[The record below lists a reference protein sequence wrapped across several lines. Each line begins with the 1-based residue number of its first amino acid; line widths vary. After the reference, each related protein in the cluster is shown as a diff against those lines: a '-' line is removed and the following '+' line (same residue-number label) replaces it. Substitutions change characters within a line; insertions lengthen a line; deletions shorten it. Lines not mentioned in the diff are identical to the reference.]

1 MTKMSDVAK
10 LAKVSTATVS
20 RVLQKPETVK
30 EETKQ
35 KVLEVIR
42 ELDYQPNMLARNFRR
57 LETKTILVVMPS
69 ILNNV
74 FSQIIVGIDYE
85 ATKNG
90 YQVILG
96 NTMQDEQRAHS
107 LIKHL
112 KQKQVDGMILL
123 TARLDF
129 KELVKLAEE
138 YSVVLVSD
146 YLENNKVVPTVGIDN
161 MKESYRITEHLIKL
175 GHTKIAHIS
184 GLLDMSISRDR
195 LSGYQ
200 KALMDHDLPIEFDYL
215 TKGDY
220 SFQSGYDN
228 MLSLLEL
235 KYPPTAVVAASDRM
249 AMGAIK
255 AAKEKGV
262 LVPNNLAVVGF
273 DDIEFSKLFEPA
285 LTTVA
290 QPFFEMGKT
299 AMSLLQQQI
308 AGEQIKNNLVLLKS
322 ELKIRESCGFNLK

>member
-10 LAKVSTATVS
+10 LAQVSTATVS

-35 KVLEVIR
+35 KVLEVIKK
-42 ELDYQPNMLARNFRR
+42 LDYQPNILARNFRR

-85 ATKNG
+85 ATKSG

-96 NTMQDEQRAHS
+96 NTMQDEQRALG
-107 LIKHL
+107 LINHL

-123 TARLDF
+123 TARLDMN
-129 KELVKLAEE
+129 ELVKISKE

-146 YLENNKVVPTVGIDN
+146 FLENKNVLPTIAIDN

-184 GLLDMSISRDR
+184 GPLDMSMSRDR

-200 KALMDHDLPIEFDYL
+200 KALMDHNLPIEYGYL
-215 TKGDY
+215 EKGDY
-220 SFQSGYDN
+220 SFQSGYDS
-228 MLSLLEL
+228 MLSLMDL
-235 KYPPTAVVAASDRM
+235 KCPPTAVVAASDRM
-249 AMGAIK
+249 AMGAVK
-255 AAKEKGV
+255 AAKKKGV
-262 LVPNNLAVVGF
+262 QVPNHIAIVGF

-290 QPFFEMGKT
+290 QPFFEMGKK
-299 AMSLLQQQI
+299 AMSILQQQI
-308 AGEQIKNNLVLLKS
+308 AGEQINNDIILLKS